1 MEIALII
8 SLIALAVA
16 LPGCIADS
24 LTVIEKLRARRANR
38 ALFKKSY
45 SRARAEQDD
54 SFIQGSYAKM
64 TRIRPINDV
73 DILVACPSSYPN
85 TSPQA
90 FFKKI

>member
-24 LTVIEKLRARRANR
+24 LTVIEKIRARRAKH

-45 SRARAEQDD
+45 TLARARQDD
-54 SFIQGSYAKM
+54 SFIQGSYAKA
-64 TRIRPINDV
+64 TQVRPRHDV
-73 DILVACPSSYPN
+73 DILIACPTSYPN
-85 TSPQA
+85 TPPQA